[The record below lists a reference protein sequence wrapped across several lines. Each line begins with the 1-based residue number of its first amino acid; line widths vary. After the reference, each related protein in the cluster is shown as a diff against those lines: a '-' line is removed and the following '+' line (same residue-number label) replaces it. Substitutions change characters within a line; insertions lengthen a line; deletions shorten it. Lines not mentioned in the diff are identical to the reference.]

1 MMKYS
6 REQIQA
12 QIDMLKKGTGC
23 NNTQT
28 VISMLE
34 EYMRLQEEEGLYEMV
49 NKYSGGVDE

>member
-34 EYMRLQEEEGLYEMV
+34 EYMRLQEGLYEMF
-49 NKYSGGVDE
+49 NKYSGGVDK